1 LTQIEGL
8 TQIARRQ
15 SQGCGASLASLL
27 WHINS
32 VTPFCSIGYKRAT
45 GSPKDKLDLMLRG
58 LRKASSN
65 WLGKTIMTVAMGALI
80 VSFGIWGIADIF
92 RGFGQSTL
100 ATVGSTEISVNEFR
114 QLYTDRLQQLGRQFG
129 RPLTQEQARA
139 FGFDRQ
145 LLEQTLAE
153 AALDEEA
160 RRLGLG
166 QSDAETMRV
175 IFSDPNFKGTNGQF
189 DPQRFQ
195 YMIRQFG
202 FTEARY
208 LADQR
213 RVSLRRQIAGTLS
226 AGLEPSKTL
235 VEASSHF
242 QNEQRSIEYIK
253 LGAAQAGTID
263 PPSPEALAG
272 YFDEHKAQF
281 RAPEYRKIVFVV
293 LTPEEIGKWSDVSD
307 DDAKKLYEQRKEHL
321 GTPEKREV
329 SQIVFPNMDEATAAR
344 ARITSGTSFD
354 DIVKER
360 KLAPADVD
368 LGLVSKSGILDP
380 AFADAAFSLPSGEV
394 SQPVQGRFG
403 VALIKVGTIQPATQ
417 PSYESLAPQ
426 LKREIAA
433 ARARDQVS
441 SLRDKF
447 EDERGGG
454 ASVAEAAQKLGLAAT
469 TIDAVDRAG
478 KLPNG
483 QPANIP
489 QGLNVV
495 AQAFNSDVGVDN
507 EPISYRGGYVWYD
520 VLGITPPRDRTLD
533 EVKDQV
539 EARWRED
546 QVASRL
552 RAKATELVQKLGD
565 TGKLAD
571 EATSLGLKAETATG
585 LKRDGSVPGLPSN
598 VIAAAFKTAKDSVAQ
613 AAGDSDSEWIVFRVT
628 DVTVP
633 PVDFAS
639 DETKKLKET
648 LQRTLSDEQLAAY
661 VTKLEKNIGTKINE
675 EAFAQATGAGSNN

>member
-1 LTQIEGL
+1 
-8 TQIARRQ
+8 
-15 SQGCGASLASLL
+15 
-27 WHINS
+27 
-32 VTPFCSIGYKRAT
+32 
-45 GSPKDKLDLMLRG
+45 MLRG

-80 VSFGIWGIADIF
+80 VSFGVWGIADIF

-175 IFSDPNFKGTNGQF
+175 IVSDPNFKGTNGQF

-208 LADQR
+208 IADQR

-226 AGLEPSKTL
+226 AGLEPSKAL
-235 VEASSHF
+235 LEASSRF
-242 QNEQRSIEYIK
+242 QNEQRAIEYIK

-263 PPSPEALAG
+263 PPSPEALAS

-293 LTPEEIGKWSDVSD
+293 LTPEEIGKWSEVSD
-307 DDAKKLYEQRKEHL
+307 DDARKLYEQRKEHL

-329 SQIVFPNMDEATAAR
+329 SQVVFPNMDEAVAAR
-344 ARITSGTSFD
+344 SRITSGLSFD
-354 DIVKER
+354 DLVKER
-360 KLAPADVD
+360 KLSPADVD

-403 VALIKVGTIQPATQ
+403 VALIKVGKIQPAEQ

-426 LKREIAA
+426 IKSEIATA
-433 ARARDQVS
+433 HARDQVA

-454 ASVAEAAQKLGLAAT
+454 ASVTEAAQKLGLAAT
-469 TIDAVDRAG
+469 TIDAVDRSG
-478 KLPNG
+478 NQPNG

-489 QGLNVV
+489 QGLGVV

-546 QVASRL
+546 QVASRI
-552 RAKATELVQKLGD
+552 RAKATELAQKLGP

-571 EATSLGLKAETATG
+571 EAASLGLTAATATG

-598 VIAAAFKTAKDSVAQ
+598 VVAAAFKTAKDNVGQ
-613 AAGDSDSEWIVFRVT
+613 AAGDSDAEWVVFRVT
-628 DVTVP
+628 DITVP

-639 DETKKLKET
+639 AETKKLKDT

-661 VTKLEKNIGTKINE
+661 VTKLEKDIGTKINE
-675 EAFAQATGAGSNN
+675 EAFAQATGASGNN